1 MNKYFDICASTPII
15 DQEII
20 DFINKKDAN
29 PSIPSIKLNAFVNP
43 TMDKI
48 VKGIKI

>member
-1 MNKYFDICASTPII
+1 MISKSN
-15 DQEII
+15 I

-48 VKGIKI
+48 VKGIKT